1 MEPEGFDQRRL
12 AYSRRAREP
21 DSQRAPRSGM
31 QLLKEGQ
38 SQWHVVSAHRLDE
51 GDGFGE
57 RTTVPSADTLCELV
71 WK

>member
-1 MEPEGFDQRRL
+1 
-12 AYSRRAREP
+12 
-21 DSQRAPRSGM
+21 M

-51 GDGFGE
+51 GDGLGE
-57 RTTVPSADTLCELV
+57 RTTAPSADALCELV

>member
-1 MEPEGFDQRRL
+1 
-12 AYSRRAREP
+12 
-21 DSQRAPRSGM
+21 M

-38 SQWHVVSAHRLDE
+38 SQWQVVPAHRLDE

-57 RTTVPSADTLCELV
+57 RTSIPSADTLCELV